1 MTYSSVSPS
10 ARSSA
15 HPTAPTIQNEHQRC
29 NNDMAPRLNKRQLRE
44 QEELAALE
52 AVGDVD
58 GNIDVEE
65 SEEEIVQPV
74 KSAGGGF
81 AAVSH

>member
-1 MTYSSVSPS
+1 M
-10 ARSSA
+10 
-15 HPTAPTIQNEHQRC
+15 
-29 NNDMAPRLNKRQLRE
+29 
-44 QEELAALE
+44 E